1 MPEQKEILCGG
12 VVADP
17 EARLCGVSETVG
29 GIANLIEIAIELD
42 EIDENARRRLGIITC
57 QLVAQVRYVDILIR
71 GVSEDEVQSESAIST
86 TEPAVEL
93 AIGSNGH
100 GSPAGST
107 LTRTLAPAI
116 QPEVD
121 SKQEDKPGK
130 VDVSETQMPMD
141 ELERL
146 IDDIFPKSQ
155 VLAVKELF
163 INPGVRFRPAELR
176 KLVNS
181 RPENA

>member
-57 QLVAQVRYVDILIR
+57 QLVAQVRYVDVLIR

-116 QPEVD
+116 QPEV
-121 SKQEDKPGK
+121 
-130 VDVSETQMPMD
+130 
-141 ELERL
+141 
-146 IDDIFPKSQ
+146 
-155 VLAVKELF
+155 
-163 INPGVRFRPAELR
+163 
-176 KLVNS
+176 
-181 RPENA
+181 